1 MGTKIFVGCA
11 LRPVQFV
18 ARVQCSGIRDVAA
31 GEICADEKTF
41 GHGKIPYGRAVTN
54 AASLIPHKGSEFAE

>member
-1 MGTKIFVGCA
+1 
-11 LRPVQFV
+11 V